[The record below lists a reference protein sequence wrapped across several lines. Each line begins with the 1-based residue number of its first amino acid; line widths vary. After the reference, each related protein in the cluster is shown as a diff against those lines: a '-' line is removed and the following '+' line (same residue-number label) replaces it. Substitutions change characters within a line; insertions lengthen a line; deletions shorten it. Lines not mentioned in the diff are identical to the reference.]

1 MFKVKTEYYLES
13 LITGT
18 IKSLGSTESKIT
30 KDKNGENLPHL
41 EITEAVLVHY
51 NIANSDYQHNSGV
64 SYTFI
69 CSKSFSQLL
78 DISPKKNI
86 FLKTFNSEF
95 SYSEV
100 WFNDQNS
107 KRLETNIK

>member
-51 NIANSDYQHNSGV
+51 NIANSDYHHNSRV

>member
-41 EITEAVLVHY
+41 EITEAVLIHY
-51 NIANSDYQHNSGV
+51 NIANSDYQHNSRV

>member
-51 NIANSDYQHNSGV
+51 NIANSDYQHNSRV

>member
-51 NIANSDYQHNSGV
+51 NIANSDYQHNSRV

-100 WFNDQNS
+100 
-107 KRLETNIK
+107 

>member
-51 NIANSDYQHNSGV
+51 NIANSDYQHNWRV

>member
-30 KDKNGENLPHL
+30 KDKNGENSPHL

-51 NIANSDYQHNSGV
+51 NIANSDYQHNSRV

>member
-51 NIANSDYQHNSGV
+51 NIANSDYQHNSRV

-86 FLKTFNSEF
+86 FLKTFN
-95 SYSEV
+95 
-100 WFNDQNS
+100 
-107 KRLETNIK
+107 